1 MKTTEVFVCYNDFN
15 MSCSGIVTLY
25 SSVVTDHSSIS
36 CSGIIT
42 GDSSISC
49 CGIASYDSSR
59 SFIGM
64 VTDDSRTSCSG
75 ILPAVELTR
84 KLISAL
90 EAIEKLPV
98 FTYDLPGSGYGL
110 QVSFGCP

>member
-15 MSCSGIVTLY
+15 MACSGIVTL
-25 SSVVTDHSSIS
+25 SSSIVTGHSSIS

-42 GDSSISC
+42 GDSSLSS
-49 CGIASYDSSR
+49 IASYDSSR

-64 VTDDSRTSCSG
+64 VTDDSSTSCSG
-75 ILPAVELTR
+75 VLPAVELTR

-110 QVSFGCP
+110 QVSFGWS

>member
-25 SSVVTDHSSIS
+25 SSVVTDH
-36 CSGIIT
+36 
-42 GDSSISC
+42 SSISC